1 MASLTEKTEIPDTID
16 VRILSRILDEGYG
29 PGAWHG
35 NDMRAAVA
43 DVAAEDAFRRP
54 QPERHNI
61 AEIALHH
68 TYFVRQVYAQLS
80 GRAPEPFVLQGKD
93 WFDLPDESVL
103 AWRDIRSLLDTE
115 QRRLAEIVGKLPTAD
130 LSDTNNT
137 KTFDLVPGIT
147 CYAVYHAAQIQL
159 LKKLL
164 GR

>member
-1 MASLTEKTEIPDTID
+1 MATVSEKTRIPDTID
-16 VRILSRILDEGYG
+16 VRVLSRILDEGYG

-43 DVAAEDAFRRP
+43 DVAVQDAFRRP

-68 TYFVRQVYAQLS
+68 TYFVPKVRADLS
-80 GRAPEPFVLQGKD
+80 GQPPEPFVLQGEE
-93 WFDLPDESVL
+93 WLDLPNESVL

-115 QRRLAEIVGKLPTAD
+115 QRRLAEFVGTLRTPPR
-130 LSDTNNT
+130 TNNSN
-137 KTFDLVPGIT
+137 TFDLVLGIT
-147 CYAVYHAAQIQL
+147 CHAVYSAAQIQL

-164 GR
+164 GK

>member
-1 MASLTEKTEIPDTID
+1 MATVSEKTRIPDTID
-16 VRILSRILDEGYG
+16 VRVLSRILDEGYG

-68 TYFVRQVYAQLS
+68 TYFVRKVRSDLS
-80 GRAPEPFVLQGKD
+80 SQAPEPFVLQGEE
-93 WFDLPDESVL
+93 WFDLPNESVL

-115 QRRLAEIVGKLPTAD
+115 QRGLAEFVGTLRT
-130 LSDTNNT
+130 SSRTNNSN
-137 KTFDLVPGIT
+137 TFDLVLGIT
-147 CYAVYHAAQIQL
+147 CHAVYSAAQIQL

-164 GR
+164 GK